1 MLSSQ
6 MDRLAKLNELR
17 AAGALTEAEF
27 DLEKR
32 KILDGSASI
41 LLSIGKPAAVAVFVV
56 LLVALLVAW
65 MTRDITQVRQPVVV
79 KVNARR
85 PAAPVAPPLV
95 DIKPVLP
102 TPPPLP
108 PVSNWAGKY
117 KSEAGGL
124 IGSMTLQPL
133 PKNLFKVNISVGSPR
148 CVGEIDFTAKSQGN
162 LMRYIAPY
170 DAVSQQQC
178 SITLVR
184 NGSKV
189 IVEEHSCGVFHGFE
203 CSFDGTYAR
212 R

>member
-41 LLSIGKPAAVAVFVV
+41 LPRIGKPAAVAVFVV
-56 LLVALLVAW
+56 LLVAVLVAW
-65 MTRDITQVRQPVVV
+65 MTRDITQVRQPVVA

-102 TPPPLP
+102 TPPP
-108 PVSNWAGKY
+108 
-117 KSEAGGL
+117 
-124 IGSMTLQPL
+124 
-133 PKNLFKVNISVGSPR
+133 
-148 CVGEIDFTAKSQGN
+148 
-162 LMRYIAPY
+162 
-170 DAVSQQQC
+170 
-178 SITLVR
+178 
-184 NGSKV
+184 
-189 IVEEHSCGVFHGFE
+189 
-203 CSFDGTYAR
+203 
-212 R
+212 